1 MRKYLAAAAVGA
13 TLMAGQ
19 AAAYDGGLVGVGD
32 RVASSAAASDNLEG
46 ANSNTW
52 LFLAA
57 GLVLIITVAVIAS
70 DRGNNHPA
78 SP

>member
-19 AAAYDGGLVGVGD
+19 AAAYDGGLIGVGD
-32 RVASSAAASDNLEG
+32 RIGSSAAASDNLES
-46 ANSNTW
+46 ANGNTW
-52 LFLAA
+52 LFVAA
-57 GLVLIITVAVIAS
+57 ALVLVITVAVIAN
-70 DRGNNHPA
+70 DRNHPS